1 MFGDGDG
8 RIVDAEAT
16 EDGWMV
22 LDEDSDGV
30 WERAVWK
37 EVVDEDATIAISLG
51 VRIRMGYETD

>member
-1 MFGDGDG
+1 M
-8 RIVDAEAT
+8 DAEAT